1 MIIILRI
8 MKQFVSVEC
17 EFYDVRI
24 ERSSVPQGL
33 YHYEVAGDDAECMKL
48 VGVARGTYYKYK
60 RELKADNI
68 I

>member
-1 MIIILRI
+1 MPYFKEEGAWQDMIIILRI

-33 YHYEVAGDDAECMKL
+33 YHYEVAGDDDCGGDPVRVAKGIL
-48 VGVARGTYYKYK
+48 V
-60 RELKADNI
+60 
-68 I
+68 